1 MEECRV
7 GRVPTVDEWVAR
19 LSARDAR
26 AREEA
31 QEALEEALG
40 SGEAESRERTAR
52 ALIQELGRPGTAA
65 ASPILFLLQR
75 GWWPPQA
82 SLTASAVQ
90 AVLSMLPRM
99 EAGSADL
106 EHAALVLT
114 LVCRVDASQLSALEG
129 AFAHPHPS
137 VRSAMAR
144 VVGRL
149 GQDALP
155 ALPWVLALLDDEES
169 VAISALESLGSLAVL
184 APDVAA
190 PRLLEQVRRTDGVRL
205 YLALVSL
212 RGLLEELLLEERA
225 VPSLVG
231 LESALLRALDEPEPP
246 IRQESVSLLG
256 LLGPVSPVALA
267 ALRDRLRDESPFV
280 AAGAAVALLGLGESS
295 AEPLF
300 LLKGQLGLAS
310 SPEVQEAALSALMS
324 VDPAR
329 LRRAKGMLESVVG
342 DTSGATRVT
351 LDDLLASLD

>member
-1 MEECRV
+1 M

-19 LSARDAR
+19 LSARDAG
-26 AREEA
+26 ARDEA
-31 QEALEEALG
+31 LEALEEALG

-52 ALIQELGRPGTAA
+52 ALIQELGRPGTTAI
-65 ASPILFLLQR
+65 SPILFLLQR

-82 SLTASAVQ
+82 SLTESAVQ
-90 AVLSMLPRM
+90 AVLSTLPRT

-149 GQDALP
+149 GKDALP
-155 ALPWVLALLDDEES
+155 ALPRVLALLDDEES

-225 VPSLVG
+225 VPSLVDP
-231 LESALLRALDEPEPP
+231 EPALLRALEEPEPP

-267 ALRDRLRDESPFV
+267 ALRDRLRDESPSV
-280 AAGAAVALLGLGESS
+280 AASAAVALLGLGAPS

-300 LLKGQLGLAS
+300 LLKGQLGQAA
-310 SPEVQEAALSALMS
+310 PEVQEAALSALMS

-351 LDDLLASLD
+351 LDELLASLD